1 MDTGLPLTEIDDP
14 DIRPQ
19 SRRQRGFQCGLQLQ
33 QAIGMSGQMR
43 DAVAGCQVFLKTLR
57 HGSIKG
63 DKGVSVHIILVS
75 DRLATAK
82 SLTLSWW
89 HLLLA
94 AVTVGVLVIM
104 LASAVSYLTVRH
116 AAEIRL
122 PFLQEM
128 LRAMNAEEA
137 QRSTTFIRENVN
149 VMAAKLGE
157 MQARLLRLDTLSARL
172 AGMAGLKPQE
182 VKAVDARDDGR
193 GGPLVLPSQLSQTEL
208 QAAMDALARQL
219 ETKSDTMTLIEAQL
233 LEERIRNNQLPTSLP
248 VAAEWNAS
256 AFGWRL
262 DPFSGQRAMHEGVDF
277 VAAPGTPISAAAAGI
292 VKRAALTTEYGNMI
306 DIDHGN
312 GLTTRYAHA
321 SRLLVGEGQ
330 LVRRG
335 QKIAEVGSTG
345 RSTGPHLHFEVRMN
359 DRAQNPAR
367 FLRFAQGQSA
377 TDVLGMA
384 LTTTR

>member
-128 LRAMNAEEA
+128 L
-137 QRSTTFIRENVN
+137 
-149 VMAAKLGE
+149 
-157 MQARLLRLDTLSARL
+157 
-172 AGMAGLKPQE
+172 
-182 VKAVDARDDGR
+182 GR
-193 GGPLVLPSQLSQTEL
+193 
-208 QAAMDALARQL
+208 
-219 ETKSDTMTLIEAQL
+219 
-233 LEERIRNNQLPTSLP
+233 
-248 VAAEWNAS
+248 
-256 AFGWRL
+256 
-262 DPFSGQRAMHEGVDF
+262 
-277 VAAPGTPISAAAAGI
+277 
-292 VKRAALTTEYGNMI
+292 
-306 DIDHGN
+306 
-312 GLTTRYAHA
+312 
-321 SRLLVGEGQ
+321 
-330 LVRRG
+330 
-335 QKIAEVGSTG
+335 
-345 RSTGPHLHFEVRMN
+345 
-359 DRAQNPAR
+359 
-367 FLRFAQGQSA
+367 
-377 TDVLGMA
+377 
-384 LTTTR
+384 